1 MADQPFCRLTVLAP
15 RHSVDVALPS
25 DVPVAELVPMVLELL
40 GEPERSR
47 AAAPRPWRLSGVAGG
62 PLPAA
67 ATLTELGV
75 LDGELLRLAPA
86 ASAPSAPVFDDPVD
100 ALAAGA
106 ETGAGARAPVRGGR
120 GLGRRGGGVRAA
132 QRGRTRLGG
141 RRTARR
147 RWCGHRGDRSGKDCS
162 PRHCRSGP
170 RPCAGPQRRARRR
183 RSRRRR
189 GLERAAAA
197 RGHRVADGGRGGRG
211 HVAAAAAQLVL
222 RVVAPTLVAAGV
234 VAVVTVAAVMAVR
247 LGAGPIPAASAAAAL
262 AIVGAPLLPRV
273 AIRLAGLPRPAVPA
287 DGSELTDD
295 EAQLSAA
302 ELAERGDLA
311 RGYLAGLTG
320 GASVITAVGA
330 LFAASGSGWAG
341 PVFAGVTAV
350 VLLLRARGYTDA
362 APARTALTAAV
373 VTAVGVAHADR
384 CSWLLRRTPGLRRAA
399 AGGGRG
405 CRCAR
410 RGRTGQAP
418 RALPGGAA
426 VDRRRGGGARRRSP
440 YRWLWR
446 RWTCSAS
453 CANGEALT
461 RCAWPAAY
469 ASTARPAS
477 ARSKC
482 RPDGRSRSAASG
494 AG

>member
-15 RHSVDVALPS
+15 RHRVDVALPS
-25 DVPVAELVPMVLELL
+25 DVSVAELVPMVLELL

-47 AAAPRPWRLSGVAGG
+47 AAVPRPWRLSGVAGG

-106 ETGAGARAPVRGGR
+106 ETGAGRGRRFEAAAVLAVVAAASGLLSAAGPGSVAAALLAAAGAVTAVIGAGRIAHRDGADRAPAHALARSVA
-120 GLGRRGGGVRAA
+120 LGGVA
-132 QRGRTRLGG
+132 L
-141 RRTARR
+141 
-147 RWCGHRGDRSGKDCS
+147 
-162 PRHCRSGP
+162 
-170 RPCAGPQRRARRR
+170 
-183 RSRRRR
+183 
-189 GLERAAAA
+189 AAAA
-197 RGHRVADGGRGGRG
+197 GWTALPHPAGTGSLM
-211 HVAAAAAQLVL
+211 AAAVTAGIAAATAQLVL

-234 VAVVTVAAVMAVR
+234 VAVVTAAVVMAVR

-295 EAQLSAA
+295 ETQLSAA

-350 VLLLRARGYTDA
+350 VLLLRTRGYTDA

-373 VTAVGVAHADR
+373 VTAVGVATLIAAPGFSAAPLA
-384 CSWLLRRTPGLRRAA
+384 CAALLLGAGAGVVALDAA
-399 AGGGRG
+399 A
-405 CRCAR
+405 
-410 RGRTGQAP
+410 RGRRPELSPVT
-418 RALPGGAA
+418 
-426 VDRRRGGGARRRSP
+426 RRSID
-440 YRWLWR
+440 L
-446 RWTCSAS
+446 AE
-453 CANGEALT
+453 GVLV
-461 RCAWPAAY
+461 
-469 ASTARPAS
+469 
-477 ARSKC
+477 
-482 RPDGRSRSAASG
+482 AASVPLALAAMDLFRVVRG
-494 AG
+494 L